1 MKRHLSARAIDRAR
15 WFSELSAAL
24 EQARLLLAQL
34 AAEGASPAETEPLR
48 VRLIALREELER
60 VNRVSLEEDRVVGT
74 AWPGRAE
81 SPSLAP

>member
-24 EQARLLLAQL
+24 DQAQLLLSRL

-48 VRLIALREELER
+48 LRLLALRAELER
-60 VNRVSLEEDRVVGT
+60 VNRVVLDEDRIVGP
-74 AWPGRAE
+74 AWPGQSDSA
-81 SPSLAP
+81 SLAS